1 MASVKL
7 RKPNVYDIT
16 VSGGYASDGR
26 KLRYYKTLVLSE
38 KLTEKQKK
46 KELDRLVYQ
55 FEEEVKNGRILDG
68 SRMDF
73 QDCVILW
80 KKNHALIHLQPKT
93 LFRYEKLLERI
104 IPAIGHIKATELKP
118 THLMEFYSGLKS
130 KNVRSILTYKAKDKL
145 LDIMKVRNI
154 DIEELAERA
163 KLYRKTV
170 NQIVKGGN
178 TSKAKSIAD
187 ALGVKI
193 SEIFVPAESEKPLS
207 GTTILHYHR
216 LICAILNCAVQWQI
230 IESNP
235 AERVKPPKAD
245 KKETNHFNEEEVSRM
260 LQLLDEEPIQ
270 YKCMIYIALFSG
282 CRSGELTGLS
292 WDDID
297 FENNKLRIE
306 RATQYI
312 PGRGVFVK
320 EPKNKSSRR
329 IITMPEI
336 AMAVL
341 REYKASQDELK
352 NFLSPD
358 ESLRKDNEID
368 FIFAQLG
375 GLPIFPST
383 PSNWFRKFL
392 RKNGL
397 PQVPFHGLRHTNA
410 SILISENVDLQTVAK
425 RLGHTKPTTTT
436 SIYSHFLEKPDR
448 GAADILDNVFKGKKD
463 Q

>member
-1 MASVKL
+1 MASIKQ
-7 RKPNVYDIT
+7 RKENIYDVT
-16 VSGGYASDGR
+16 VSYGYASDGK
-26 KLRYYKTLVLSE
+26 KLRHYKTIVLSE
-38 KLTEKQKK
+38 KLTEKQKIN
-46 KELDRLVYQ
+46 ELNRQVVK

-73 QDCVILW
+73 QDCVGLW

-104 IPAIGHIKATELKP
+104 IPAIGHIKVTELKP
-118 THLMEFYSGLKS
+118 THLMEFYNGLKV
-130 KNVRSILTYKAKDKL
+130 KNARTILTYKAKKKL
-145 LDIMKVRNI
+145 PDIMKTQNI
-154 DIEELAERA
+154 GVEELAERA
-163 KLYRKTV
+163 KLSKKTV
-170 NQIVKGGN
+170 GQIIKGRN
-178 TSKAKSIAD
+178 TNKARSIAD
-187 ALGVKI
+187 ALDVKI
-193 SEIFVPAESEKPLS
+193 SEAFISAEEEKPLS

-216 LICAILNCAVQWQI
+216 LICSILNCSVQWQI

-235 AERVKPPKAD
+235 AQRVKPPKAD
-245 KKETNHFNEEEVSRM
+245 KKVTNHFNEAEADRM
-260 LQLLDEEPIQ
+260 LKLLDKEAIQ

-297 FENNKLRIE
+297 FENNILKIE

-312 PGRGVFVK
+312 SGKGIFVK
-320 EPKNKSSRR
+320 EPKNKSSKRV
-329 IITMPEI
+329 I
-336 AMAVL
+336 AMPKIAMDVL
-341 REYKASQDELK
+341 QEYKASQDELK
-352 NFLSPD
+352 DFLSPD
-358 ESLRKDNEID
+358 ESLRKDTEID
-368 FIFAQLG
+368 FLFTQLDG
-375 GLPIFPST
+375 SPIFPST

-397 PQVPFHGLRHTNA
+397 SQVPFHGLRHTNA

-436 SIYSHFLEKPDR
+436 SIYSHFLEKPDK
-448 GAADILDNVFKGKKD
+448 GAADVLDSIFKAKND